1 MTSIQIIIH
10 KKLNAIQC
18 FCGFVSVNH
27 KCKEKIQGK
36 IIFRECNVMIA
47 QNSVIKLEEM
57 SIMKRGGQQIGMDIW
72 FAEFAMKNFLVKSA
86 LTVFVKF
93 AIYLLT
99 NIVTVVLMNDFF

>member
-36 IIFRECNVMIA
+36 IIFRECNVNDCTKFCDQIRRDEY
-47 QNSVIKLEEM
+47 NEE
-57 SIMKRGGQQIGMDIW
+57 R
-72 FAEFAMKNFLVKSA
+72 
-86 LTVFVKF
+86 
-93 AIYLLT
+93 
-99 NIVTVVLMNDFF
+99 

>member
-36 IIFRECNVMIA
+36 IIFRECNVNDCTKFCDQIRRDEYNEERWA
-47 QNSVIKLEEM
+47 TDRDGYLVCGICYEKLSSEICTDCFCKVCYISVDEYCDCSPYE
-57 SIMKRGGQQIGMDIW
+57 
-72 FAEFAMKNFLVKSA
+72 
-86 LTVFVKF
+86 
-93 AIYLLT
+93 
-99 NIVTVVLMNDFF
+99 